1 MRDQAQSGQVRRRRL
16 LRHPLAGPID
26 PEAAFRA
33 LAVDPSTGHGG
44 DLFWLDSG
52 KHGVHVLGSGA
63 RVLPERGSVLDTLR
77 SELKREPI
85 ELYRSYPGFD
95 GFRLGLVG
103 WIGYEVR
110 EETTGVAV
118 TRHARHPESA
128 FLRVDRALAID
139 VEAGTADLLAL
150 GETWTGELADW
161 RDGLEHRLADPPPAA
176 PRAAPLSRP
185 IDAEVRWRDD
195 EASYVANVRA
205 CLDAIREGES
215 YQICLTTMA
224 EVDGSFDEVATYL
237 ALRATSASHHGGFI
251 RVAGTSL
258 LSASP
263 ERFLEVDPHGLVRTR
278 PIKGT
283 RPRASIQVADEE
295 LANEL
300 VESDKE
306 RAENVM
312 IVDLMRNDLSRV
324 CEVGTV
330 AVTSLLAVE
339 SYPAVHQLVSEV
351 EGRLRAGL
359 TAVDALGACFPAGSM
374 TGAPKIRATQILDTL
389 EAGARGLYAGTFGF
403 FGYDGQA
410 DLAMVIR
417 SIVMDAAG
425 ASVGAGGGITALSI
439 PDEEYAE
446 MRLKARAPLAA
457 LRIRER

>member
-1 MRDQAQSGQVRRRRL
+1 MRRRL
-16 LRHPLAGPID
+16 LRHTLAGGLD
-26 PEAAFRA
+26 PAAAFRA
-33 LAVDPSTGHGG
+33 LAAEGG

-52 KHGVHVLGSGA
+52 AHGVHVLGTGTRILPPRGA
-63 RVLPERGSVLDTLR
+63 VLDTLR
-77 SELKREPI
+77 AELAREPI
-85 ELYRSYPGFD
+85 ELYRAYPGFD

-103 WIGYEVR
+103 WVGYEVR

-118 TRHARHPESA
+118 TRRARHPEAA

-139 VEAGTADLLAL
+139 VERGTADLLAL
-150 GETWTGELADW
+150 GDEWTGDLAAW
-161 RDGLEHRLADPPPAA
+161 RDDLERRLADPPAARPVPA
-176 PRAAPLSRP
+176 S
-185 IDAEVRWRDD
+185 DATVRWRDD
-195 EASYVANVRA
+195 EATYLANVRA
-205 CLDAIREGES
+205 CLDAIREGET
-215 YQICLTTMA
+215 YQICLTTTA
-224 EVDGSFDEVATYL
+224 EIDGDFDDVASYL
-237 ALRATSASHHGGFI
+237 ALRATSKSHHGGFLRI
-251 RVAGTSL
+251 AGTSL

-263 ERFLEVDPHGLVRTR
+263 ERFLEVDAEGLVRTR

-283 RPRASIQVADEE
+283 RPRATIETVDQE
-295 LANEL
+295 LAVEL
-300 VESDKE
+300 EESEKE

-324 CEVGTV
+324 CDLGSV

-351 EGRLRAGL
+351 EGRLRTGL

-374 TGAPKIRATQILDTL
+374 TGAPKIRATQLLDAL
-389 EAGARGLYAGTFGF
+389 ESGPRGPYAGTFGF

-417 SIVMDAAG
+417 TVVMDADG
-425 ASVGAGGGITALSI
+425 ASVGAGGGITTLSD

-457 LRIRER
+457 LGLRAT

>member
-1 MRDQAQSGQVRRRRL
+1 MRRRL
-16 LRHPLAGPID
+16 LRHHLAGRID
-26 PEAAFRA
+26 PESAFRA
-33 LAVDPSTGHGG
+33 LASGPDDV
-44 DLFWLDSG
+44 FWLDSG
-52 KHGVHVLGSGA
+52 RHGVHVLGSGE
-63 RVLPERGSVLDTLR
+63 RILPERGAVLDTLR
-77 SELKREPI
+77 SELEREPI
-85 ELYRSYPGFD
+85 ELYRAYPGFD
-95 GFRLGLVG
+95 GFRLGVVG
-103 WIGYEVR
+103 WVGYEVR

-118 TRHARHPESA
+118 TRRSRHPEAA
-128 FLRVDRALAID
+128 FLRVDRALVID
-139 VEAGTADLLAL
+139 VESGRADLLAL
-150 GETWTGELADW
+150 GDRWAGDLAAW
-161 RDGLEHRLADPPPAA
+161 RDDLAARLADPPPPTAGSPSA
-176 PRAAPLSRP
+176 
-185 IDAEVRWRDD
+185 AEVRWRDD
-195 EASYVANVRA
+195 EATYLENVRA
-205 CLDAIREGES
+205 CLDAIREGET

-224 EVDGSFDEVATYL
+224 EVDGSFDDVASYL
-237 ALRATSASHHGGFI
+237 ALRAASSSHHGGFLRI
-251 RVAGTSL
+251 AGTSL

-263 ERFLEVDPHGLVRTR
+263 ERFLEVDADGVVRTR

-295 LANEL
+295 LAAEL
-300 VESDKE
+300 EESEKE

-324 CEVGTV
+324 CELGSV

-389 EAGARGLYAGTFGF
+389 EAGPRGLYAGTFGF

-417 SIVMDAAG
+417 SIVMDADG
-425 ASVGAGGGITALSI
+425 ASVGAGGGITTLSI

-457 LRIRER
+457 LRERGAGRAG

>member
-1 MRDQAQSGQVRRRRL
+1 MRRRL
-16 LRHPLAGPID
+16 LRHPLAGGLH

-33 LAVDPSTGHGG
+33 LAADGG

-52 KHGVHVLGSGA
+52 AHGVHVLGAGTRILPPRGA
-63 RVLPERGSVLDTLR
+63 VLDTLR
-77 SELKREPI
+77 AELAREPI
-85 ELYRSYPGFD
+85 ELYRAYPGFD

-103 WIGYEVR
+103 WVGYEVR

-118 TRHARHPESA
+118 TRRSRHPEAA

-139 VEAGTADLLAL
+139 VERGTADLLAL
-150 GETWTGELADW
+150 GDEWTGDLAAW
-161 RDGLEHRLADPPPAA
+161 RDDLERRLADPPAARPVPA
-176 PRAAPLSRP
+176 S
-185 IDAEVRWRDD
+185 DATVRWRDD
-195 EASYVANVRA
+195 EATYLANVRA
-205 CLDAIREGES
+205 CLDAIREGET
-215 YQICLTTMA
+215 YQICLTTTA
-224 EVDGSFDEVATYL
+224 EIDGDFDDVASYL
-237 ALRATSASHHGGFI
+237 ALRATSKSHHGGFLRI
-251 RVAGTSL
+251 AGTSL

-263 ERFLEVDPHGLVRTR
+263 ERFLEVDAEGLVRTR

-283 RPRASIQVADEE
+283 RPRATIETVDQE
-295 LANEL
+295 LAVEL
-300 VESDKE
+300 EESEKE

-324 CEVGTV
+324 CDLGSV

-351 EGRLRAGL
+351 EGRLRTGL

-374 TGAPKIRATQILDTL
+374 TGAPKIRATQLLDAL
-389 EAGARGLYAGTFGF
+389 ESGPRGLYAGTFGF

-417 SIVMDAAG
+417 TIVMDADG
-425 ASVGAGGGITALSI
+425 ASVGAGGGITTLSD

-457 LRIRER
+457 LGLRAT

>member
-1 MRDQAQSGQVRRRRL
+1 MRRRL
-16 LRHPLAGPID
+16 LRHPLAGGLD

-33 LAVDPSTGHGG
+33 LAADGG

-52 KHGVHVLGSGA
+52 AHGVHVLGAGTRILPPRGA
-63 RVLPERGSVLDTLR
+63 VLDTLR
-77 SELKREPI
+77 AELAREPI
-85 ELYRSYPGFD
+85 ELYRAYPGFD

-103 WIGYEVR
+103 WVGYEVR

-118 TRHARHPESA
+118 TRRSGHPEAA

-139 VEAGTADLLAL
+139 VERGTADLLAL
-150 GETWTGELADW
+150 GDEWTGDLAAW
-161 RDGLEHRLADPPPAA
+161 RDDLERRLADPPAARPVPA
-176 PRAAPLSRP
+176 S
-185 IDAEVRWRDD
+185 DATVRWRDD
-195 EASYVANVRA
+195 EATYLANVRA
-205 CLDAIREGES
+205 CLDAIREGET
-215 YQICLTTMA
+215 YQICLTTTA
-224 EVDGSFDEVATYL
+224 EVDGDFDDVASYL
-237 ALRATSASHHGGFI
+237 ALRATSKSHHGGFLRI
-251 RVAGTSL
+251 AGTSL

-263 ERFLEVDPHGLVRTR
+263 ERFLEVDAEGLVRTR

-283 RPRASIQVADEE
+283 RPRATIETVDQE
-295 LANEL
+295 LAVEL
-300 VESDKE
+300 EESEKE

-324 CEVGTV
+324 CDLGSV

-351 EGRLRAGL
+351 EGRLRTGL

-374 TGAPKIRATQILDTL
+374 TGAPKIRATQLLDAL
-389 EAGARGLYAGTFGF
+389 ESGPRGPYAGTFGF

-417 SIVMDAAG
+417 TIVMDADG
-425 ASVGAGGGITALSI
+425 ASVGAGGGITTLSD

-457 LRIRER
+457 LGVRAT

>member
-1 MRDQAQSGQVRRRRL
+1 MRDKAQRRRL
-16 LRHPLAGPID
+16 LRHPLPGTLD

-33 LAVDPSTGHGG
+33 LAVDDG

-52 KHGVHVLGSGA
+52 AHGVHVLGTGVRILPPRGA
-63 RVLPERGSVLDTLR
+63 VLDTLR
-77 SELKREPI
+77 TELEREPI
-85 ELYRSYPGFD
+85 ELYRSYPEFD

-110 EETTGVAV
+110 GETTGVAV
-118 TRHARHPESA
+118 TAHARHPEAA
-128 FLRVDRALAID
+128 FLRVERALAID
-139 VEAGTADLLAL
+139 VEAGTADLIAL
-150 GETWTGELADW
+150 GEEWTGDLAVW
-161 RDGLEHRLADPPPAA
+161 RDDWVARLASPPPAP
-176 PRAAPLSRP
+176 PRPSTS
-185 IDAEVRWRDD
+185 AEVRWRVG
-195 EASYVANVRA
+195 EEEYVANVRA
-205 CLDAIREGES
+205 CLEAIREGET
-215 YQICLTTMA
+215 YQICLTTQA
-224 EVDGSFDEVATYL
+224 EVAGTFDEIAVYL
-237 ALRATSASHHGGFI
+237 ALRASSTTHHGGFL
-251 RVAGTSL
+251 RVGDTSL

-263 ERFLEVDPHGLVRTR
+263 ERFLEVDQQNIVRTR

-283 RPRASIQVADEE
+283 RPRASDQVADEE

-300 VESDKE
+300 WESEKE

-324 CEVGTV
+324 CETGSVT
-330 AVTSLLAVE
+330 VTSLLAVE

-351 EGRLRAGL
+351 EGRLRPGL

-374 TGAPKIRATQILDTL
+374 TGAPKIRATQILDSL
-389 EAGARGLYAGTFGF
+389 EGGPRGIYAGTFGF

-417 SIVMDAAG
+417 SIILDATG
-425 ASVGAGGGITALSI
+425 ASVGAGGGITTLSD

-457 LRIRER
+457 LGIRSV

>member
-1 MRDQAQSGQVRRRRL
+1 MRRRL
-16 LRHPLAGPID
+16 LRHHLAGRID
-26 PEAAFRA
+26 PESAFRA
-33 LAVDPSTGHGG
+33 LASGPDDV
-44 DLFWLDSG
+44 FWLDSG
-52 KHGVHVLGSGA
+52 RHGVHVLGSGE
-63 RVLPERGSVLDTLR
+63 RILPERGAVLDTLR
-77 SELKREPI
+77 SELEREPI
-85 ELYRSYPGFD
+85 ELYRAYPGFD
-95 GFRLGLVG
+95 GFRLGVVG
-103 WIGYEVR
+103 WVGYEVR

-118 TRHARHPESA
+118 TRRSRHPEAA
-128 FLRVDRALAID
+128 FLRVDRALVID
-139 VEAGTADLLAL
+139 VESGRADLLAL
-150 GETWTGELADW
+150 GDRWAGDLAAW
-161 RDGLEHRLADPPPAA
+161 RDDLAARLADPPPPTAGSPSA
-176 PRAAPLSRP
+176 
-185 IDAEVRWRDD
+185 AEVRWRDD
-195 EASYVANVRA
+195 EATYLENVRA
-205 CLDAIREGES
+205 CLNAIREGET

-224 EVDGSFDEVATYL
+224 EVDGSFDDVASYL
-237 ALRATSASHHGGFI
+237 ALRAASSSHHGGFLRI
-251 RVAGTSL
+251 AGTSL

-263 ERFLEVDPHGLVRTR
+263 ERFLEVDAEGMVRTR

-295 LANEL
+295 LAAEL
-300 VESDKE
+300 EESEKE

-324 CEVGTV
+324 CELGSV

-389 EAGARGLYAGTFGF
+389 EAGPRGLYAGTFGF

-417 SIVMDAAG
+417 SIVMDADG
-425 ASVGAGGGITALSI
+425 ASVGAGGGITTLSI

-457 LRIRER
+457 LRERGAGRAG

>member
-1 MRDQAQSGQVRRRRL
+1 MRRRL
-16 LRHPLAGPID
+16 LRHPLAGGLH

-33 LAVDPSTGHGG
+33 LAADGG

-52 KHGVHVLGSGA
+52 AHGVHVLGAGTRILPPRGA
-63 RVLPERGSVLDTLR
+63 VLDTLR
-77 SELKREPI
+77 AELAREPI
-85 ELYRSYPGFD
+85 ELYRAYPGFD

-103 WIGYEVR
+103 WVGYEVR

-118 TRHARHPESA
+118 TRRSRHPEAA

-139 VEAGTADLLAL
+139 VERGTADLLAL
-150 GETWTGELADW
+150 GDEWTGDLAAW
-161 RDGLEHRLADPPPAA
+161 RDDLERRLADPPAARPVPA
-176 PRAAPLSRP
+176 S
-185 IDAEVRWRDD
+185 DATVRWRDD
-195 EASYVANVRA
+195 EATYLANVRA
-205 CLDAIREGES
+205 CLDAIREGET
-215 YQICLTTMA
+215 YQICLTTTA
-224 EVDGSFDEVATYL
+224 EIDGDFDDVASYL
-237 ALRATSASHHGGFI
+237 ALRATSKSHHGGFLRI
-251 RVAGTSL
+251 AGTSL

-263 ERFLEVDPHGLVRTR
+263 ERFLEVDAEGLVRTR

-283 RPRASIQVADEE
+283 RPRATIETVDQE
-295 LANEL
+295 LAVEL
-300 VESDKE
+300 EESEKE

-324 CEVGTV
+324 CDLGSV

-351 EGRLRAGL
+351 EGRLRTGL

-374 TGAPKIRATQILDTL
+374 TGAPKIRATQLLDAL
-389 EAGARGLYAGTFGF
+389 ESGPRGLYAGTFGF

-417 SIVMDAAG
+417 TVVMDADG
-425 ASVGAGGGITALSI
+425 ASVGAGGGITTLSD

-457 LRIRER
+457 LGLRAT

>member
-1 MRDQAQSGQVRRRRL
+1 MRRRL
-16 LRHPLAGPID
+16 LRHPLAGGLH

-33 LAVDPSTGHGG
+33 LAADGG

-52 KHGVHVLGSGA
+52 AHGVHVLGAGTRILPPRGA
-63 RVLPERGSVLDTLR
+63 VLDTLR
-77 SELKREPI
+77 AELAREPI
-85 ELYRSYPGFD
+85 ELYRAYPGFD

-103 WIGYEVR
+103 WVGYEVR

-118 TRHARHPESA
+118 TRRSRHPEAA

-139 VEAGTADLLAL
+139 VERGTADLLAL
-150 GETWTGELADW
+150 GDEWTGDLAAW
-161 RDGLEHRLADPPPAA
+161 RDDLERRLADPPAARPVPA
-176 PRAAPLSRP
+176 S
-185 IDAEVRWRDD
+185 DATVRWRDD
-195 EASYVANVRA
+195 EATYLANVRA
-205 CLDAIREGES
+205 CLDAIREGET
-215 YQICLTTMA
+215 YQICLTTTA
-224 EVDGSFDEVATYL
+224 EVDGDFDDVASYL
-237 ALRATSASHHGGFI
+237 ALRATSKSHHGGFLRI
-251 RVAGTSL
+251 AGTSL

-263 ERFLEVDPHGLVRTR
+263 ERFLEVDAEGLVRTR

-283 RPRASIQVADEE
+283 RPRATIETVDQE
-295 LANEL
+295 LAVEL
-300 VESDKE
+300 EESEKE

-324 CEVGTV
+324 CDLGSV

-351 EGRLRAGL
+351 EGRLRTGL

-374 TGAPKIRATQILDTL
+374 TGAPKIRATQLLDAL
-389 EAGARGLYAGTFGF
+389 ESGPRGPYAGTFGF

-417 SIVMDAAG
+417 TIVMDADG
-425 ASVGAGGGITALSI
+425 ASVGAGGGITTLSD

-457 LRIRER
+457 LGLRAT

>member
-1 MRDQAQSGQVRRRRL
+1 MRRRL
-16 LRHPLAGPID
+16 LRHAVGGALD

-33 LAVDPSTGHGG
+33 LAADGG

-52 KHGVHVLGSGA
+52 RHGVHVLGSGT
-63 RVLPERGSVLDTLR
+63 RVLPQRGAVLDTLR
-77 SELKREPI
+77 TELDREPI
-85 ELYRSYPGFD
+85 ELYRAYPGFD
-95 GFRLGLVG
+95 GFRLGVVG
-103 WIGYEVR
+103 WVGYEVR
-110 EETTGVAV
+110 EETTGVPV
-118 TRHARHPESA
+118 TRRSRHPESA

-150 GETWTGELADW
+150 GEEWTGDLAAW
-161 RDGLEHRLADPPPAA
+161 RDDLERRLADPPPAP
-176 PRAAPLSRP
+176 PRPVSA
-185 IDAEVRWRDD
+185 AEVRWRDD
-195 EASYVANVRA
+195 EATYLRNVRA
-205 CLDAIREGES
+205 CLDAIRDGET
-215 YQICLTTMA
+215 YQICLTTTA
-224 EVDGSFDEVATYL
+224 EVDGEFDDVASYL
-237 ALRATSASHHGGFI
+237 ALRSASSSHHGGFLRI
-251 RVAGTSL
+251 AGTSL

-263 ERFLEVDPHGLVRTR
+263 ERFLEVDAAGLVRTR

-283 RPRASIQVADEE
+283 RPRASIHIADEE
-295 LANEL
+295 LATEL
-300 VESDKE
+300 EESEKE

-324 CEVGTV
+324 CELGSV

-374 TGAPKIRATQILDTL
+374 TGAPKIRATQILDGL
-389 EAGARGLYAGTFGF
+389 ESGPRGIYAGCFGF

-417 SIVMDAAG
+417 SIVLDADG
-425 ASVGAGGGITALSI
+425 ASVGAGGGITTLSD

-457 LRIRER
+457 LGIRST

>member
-1 MRDQAQSGQVRRRRL
+1 L
-16 LRHPLAGPID
+16 LRHPIADGVD
-26 PEAAFRA
+26 PEDAFRA
-33 LAVDPSTGHGG
+33 LAAGRG
-44 DLFWLDSG
+44 DVFWLDSG
-52 KHGVHVLGSGA
+52 RHGVHVLGSGQ
-63 RVLPERGSVLDTLR
+63 RILPSRGAVLDTLR
-77 SELKREPI
+77 TELQREPL
-85 ELYRSYPGFD
+85 ELYRRYPGFD
-95 GFRLGLVG
+95 GFRLGVVG
-103 WIGYEVR
+103 WVGYEVR

-118 TRHARHPESA
+118 TRRARHPEAA

-139 VEAGTADLLAL
+139 VENGTADLLAL
-150 GETWTGELADW
+150 GDEWSGELAAW
-161 RDGLEHRLADPPPAA
+161 RDETLGMLAAPPPAEPA
-176 PRAAPLSRP
+176 VPCNAT
-185 IDAEVRWRDD
+185 VRWRDD
-195 EASYVANVRA
+195 EATYLANVRA
-205 CLDAIREGES
+205 CLDAIREGET
-215 YQICLTTMA
+215 YQICLTTTA
-224 EVDGSFDEVATYL
+224 EVDGSFDDVASYL
-237 ALRATSASHHGGFI
+237 ALRAASSSHHGGFLRI
-251 RVAGTSL
+251 AGTSL

-263 ERFLEVDPHGLVRTR
+263 ERFLEVDAAGLVRTR

-283 RPRASIQVADEE
+283 RPRAGIQVADEE
-295 LANEL
+295 LALEL
-300 VESDKE
+300 QESEKE

-324 CEVGTV
+324 CEVGSV

-351 EGRLRAGL
+351 EGRLRPGL

-374 TGAPKIRATQILDTL
+374 TGAPKLRATQILDRL
-389 EAGARGLYAGTFGF
+389 ESGPRGLYAGCFGF

-457 LRIRER
+457 LRILSSP

>member
-1 MRDQAQSGQVRRRRL
+1 
-16 LRHPLAGPID
+16 LRYPIAGGID
-26 PEAAFRA
+26 PEAAFRV
-33 LAVDPSTGHGG
+33 LATDSERRPSG

-52 KHGVHVLGSGA
+52 KHGVHVLGSGE
-63 RVLPERGSVLDTLR
+63 RVLPPRGEVLATLHA
-77 SELKREPI
+77 ELQREPI

-110 EETTGVAV
+110 EETTDVPV

-150 GETWTGELADW
+150 GDDWDGDLAAW
-161 RDGLEHRLADPPPAA
+161 RDDLMRRLAAPP
-176 PRAAPLSRP
+176 RP
-185 IDAEVRWRDD
+185 FPSSSTSTDDRVRWRDD
-195 EASYVANVRA
+195 EAAYVAKVRA
-205 CLDAIREGES
+205 CLDAIREGET

-224 EVDGSFDEVATYL
+224 EVDGAFDEIASYL
-237 ALRATSASHHGGFI
+237 ALRAASASHHGGFL
-251 RVAGTSL
+251 RVGETSL

-263 ERFLEVDPHGLVRTR
+263 ERLLEVDPNGLVRTR

-295 LANEL
+295 LATEL
-300 VESDKE
+300 AESDKE

-324 CEVGTV
+324 CEVGSV

-374 TGAPKIRATQILDTL
+374 TGAPKIRATQILDSL
-389 EAGARGLYAGTFGF
+389 ESGPRGIYAGTFGF

-417 SIVMDAAG
+417 SIVMDADG

-457 LRIRER
+457 LRTHSAG

>member
-1 MRDQAQSGQVRRRRL
+1 MRRRL
-16 LRHPLAGPID
+16 LRHPLAGGLH

-33 LAVDPSTGHGG
+33 LAADGG

-52 KHGVHVLGSGA
+52 AHGVHVLGAGTRILPPRGA
-63 RVLPERGSVLDTLR
+63 VLDTLR
-77 SELKREPI
+77 AELAREPI
-85 ELYRSYPGFD
+85 ELYRAYPGFD

-103 WIGYEVR
+103 WVGYEVR

-118 TRHARHPESA
+118 TRRSRHPEAA

-139 VEAGTADLLAL
+139 VERGTADLLAL
-150 GETWTGELADW
+150 GDEWTGDLAAW
-161 RDGLEHRLADPPPAA
+161 RDDVERRLADPPAARAVPA
-176 PRAAPLSRP
+176 S
-185 IDAEVRWRDD
+185 DATVRWRDD
-195 EASYVANVRA
+195 EATYLANVRA
-205 CLDAIREGES
+205 CLDAIREGET
-215 YQICLTTMA
+215 YQICLTTTA
-224 EVDGSFDEVATYL
+224 EVDGDFDDVASYL
-237 ALRATSASHHGGFI
+237 ALRATSKSHHGGFLRI
-251 RVAGTSL
+251 AGTSL

-263 ERFLEVDPHGLVRTR
+263 ERFLEVDAEGLVRTR

-283 RPRASIQVADEE
+283 RPRATIETVDQE
-295 LANEL
+295 LAVEL
-300 VESDKE
+300 EESEKE

-324 CEVGTV
+324 CDLGSV

-351 EGRLRAGL
+351 EGRLRTGL

-374 TGAPKIRATQILDTL
+374 TGAPKIRATQLLDAL
-389 EAGARGLYAGTFGF
+389 ESGPRGLYAGTFGF

-417 SIVMDAAG
+417 TVVMDADG
-425 ASVGAGGGITALSI
+425 ASVGAGGGITTLSD

-457 LRIRER
+457 LGLRAT

>member
-1 MRDQAQSGQVRRRRL
+1 MRRRL
-16 LRHPLAGPID
+16 LRHPVAGPID

-33 LAVDPSTGHGG
+33 LAAGG
-44 DLFWLDSG
+44 EDLFWLDSG
-52 KHGVHVLGSGA
+52 KHGVHVLGSGSA
-63 RVLPERGSVLDTLR
+63 VLPERGAVIDTLK
-77 SELKREPI
+77 SELEREPI

-95 GFRLGLVG
+95 GFRLGVVG
-103 WIGYEVR
+103 WVGYEVR
-110 EETTGVAV
+110 EETTGVPV
-118 TRHARHPESA
+118 TRRSRHPDSA

-139 VEAGTADLLAL
+139 VENGTADLLAL
-150 GETWTGELADW
+150 GDDWDGELAAW
-161 RDGLEHRLADPPPAA
+161 RDDLLARLADPPPA
-176 PRAAPLSRP
+176 PSRP
-185 IDAEVRWRDD
+185 VSDAVVRWRDD
-195 EASYVANVRA
+195 ESTYLANVRA
-205 CLDAIREGES
+205 CLEAIRQGET
-215 YQICLTTMA
+215 YQICLTTTA
-224 EVDGSFDEVATYL
+224 DVDGSFDDVASYL
-237 ALRATSASHHGGFI
+237 ALRAASSSHHGGFLRI
-251 RVAGTSL
+251 AGTSL

-263 ERFLEVDPHGLVRTR
+263 ERFLEVDAEGLVRTR

-283 RPRASIQVADEE
+283 RPRASIHIADEE

-300 VESDKE
+300 WESEKE

-324 CEVGTV
+324 CELGSV

-389 EAGARGLYAGTFGF
+389 EAGPRGLYAGCFGF

-417 SIVMDAAG
+417 SIVTDAAG
-425 ASVGAGGGITALSI
+425 ASVGAGGGITTLSV
-439 PDEEYAE
+439 PEEEYAE
-446 MRLKARAPLAA
+446 MRLKAKAPLAA
-457 LRIRER
+457 LGLRAAG

>member
-1 MRDQAQSGQVRRRRL
+1 MRDQVERRRL
-16 LRHPLAGPID
+16 LRHPLAGRID
-26 PEAAFRA
+26 PEAAFLA
-33 LAVDPSTGHGG
+33 LAVDEG

-52 KHGVHVLGSGA
+52 KHGVHVLGSGE
-63 RVLPERGSVLDTLR
+63 RILPPRGAVLDTLR
-77 SELKREPI
+77 AELEREPI

-103 WIGYEVR
+103 WVGYEVR
-110 EETTGVAV
+110 EETTGVPV

-139 VEAGTADLLAL
+139 VEAGSADLLAL
-150 GETWTGELADW
+150 GETWTGELAAW
-161 RDGLEHRLADPPPAA
+161 RDDLERRLANPPPAV
-176 PRAAPLSRP
+176 SRP
-185 IDAEVRWRDD
+185 ASTSDVRWRDD

-205 CLDAIREGES
+205 CLDAIREGET

-224 EVDGSFDEVATYL
+224 EVDGPFDEIASYL
-237 ALRATSASHHGGFI
+237 ALRAASASHHGGFI

-263 ERFLEVDPHGLVRTR
+263 ERFLEVDPEGIVRTR

-295 LANEL
+295 LATEL
-300 VESDKE
+300 IESEKE

-324 CEVGTV
+324 CDIGTV

-351 EGRLRAGL
+351 EGRLRSGL

-389 EAGARGLYAGTFGF
+389 EAGPRGLYAGTFGF

-417 SIVMDAAG
+417 SIVMDADG

-457 LRIRER
+457 LRSRAP